1 MSRRRALLA
10 CGVVA
15 GPLFVAAFLL
25 EGALRA
31 GYDPLRHP
39 VSSLSIGDA
48 GWTQATNFVGTGLL
62 VVAFALGLRLRG
74 SGPWTPVLVAL
85 IGIGLLGAGV
95 WVCDPI
101 NGYPPGTPLAPVATT
116 SGTLHSAFSTLVFL
130 GLPIACLV
138 TARRERGRGF
148 ARYSAA
154 SGVAFAALFVLAALG
169 FAQNPV
175 FLPIGGLMQR
185 LCLVVGL
192 AWLTALAVDQL
203 ARLHRLGC

>member
-1 MSRRRALLA
+1 MTRRRALLT

-15 GPLFVAAFLL
+15 GPLFVVAFLV
-25 EGALRA
+25 EGARA
-31 GYDPLRHP
+31 GYSPLRHP
-39 VSSLSIGDA
+39 VSSLSIGDS
-48 GWTQATNFVGTGLL
+48 GWTQATNFLVTGLL
-62 VVAFALGLRLRG
+62 VVVFGLGLRGTGR
-74 SGPWTPVLVAL
+74 WTPVLVAL
-85 IGIGLLGAGV
+85 VGIGFLGAGV
-95 WVCDPI
+95 FTCDPI

-148 ARYSAA
+148 AAYSVA
-154 SGVAFAALFVLAALG
+154 SAVAFLALFVLAAFG
-169 FAQNPV
+169 FAQNPA

-192 AWLTALAVDQL
+192 AWLTALAVDQR
-203 ARLHRLGC
+203 ARLTC

>member
-1 MSRRRALLA
+1 VTHRRTLLT

-15 GPLFVAAFLL
+15 GPLFVAAFVVA
-25 EGALRA
+25 GALR
-31 GYDPLRHP
+31 GDYSSLRHP

-48 GWTQATNFVGTGLL
+48 GWTQTTNFLVTGAL

-74 SGPWTPVLVAL
+74 SGRWLPVLVAL
-85 IGIGLLGAGV
+85 VGIGLLGAGV
-95 WVCDPI
+95 FTCDPI

-116 SGTLHSAFSTLVFL
+116 SGTLHRAFSTLVFL

-138 TARRERGRGF
+138 TARRERRRGF
-148 ARYSAA
+148 AAYSVA
-154 SGVAFAALFVLAALG
+154 SATAFLALFVLAALG

-192 AWLTALAVDQL
+192 AWLTALAVDQR
-203 ARLHRLGC
+203 ARPA